1 MDKFQFIFMI
11 LSLNTDLK
19 KTTEDKDGLR
29 QS

>member
-19 KTTEDKDGLR
+19 KVAENKDRLR